1 MRLTKLEV
9 QGFKAFA
16 DHLEFRFERGVTA
29 IVGPNGSG
37 KSNVSDAVRWVLGE
51 QRARTM
57 RGAKMEDVIFHGSS
71 ARKAVNMAEVSL
83 HFDNDSGEL
92 PVPFREVVITR
103 RLLRTGESEYL
114 LNRAPCRLR
123 DIQDLLRGTGLGAD
137 SGVVIEAKMI
147 DALLSDRPDER
158 RELFEEAAGVGLYR
172 DRRRSAERR
181 LEETTVDLARL
192 DDLIAEVQSQVR
204 SLARQRRRAERHA
217 ELTARRFQV
226 ELSLAT
232 HEMAAWADE
241 LEALEAR
248 LGTVREALPGAE
260 GAIGEA
266 EQERERHHAGRA
278 TAEAQRVELARLA
291 AEQTGRAQRRERE
304 LAVAEERQRSTE
316 QRRQRAEE
324 ERREN
329 AAFEQRLREERD
341 QAATD
346 RSTLVAEVAEA
357 GEALEERLQA
367 EQVAREAVQRARG
380 AVEQLE
386 RAVREQRDQARRVE
400 LDREGASRE
409 RGETAQRLAALEQE
423 RQRLADTAAS
433 IARELEQGREQV
445 ALARAE
451 EEEARQ
457 GLEGARLAA
466 VAARTADAEA
476 RAALAAAVERR
487 TALEGRVNALAS
499 LERERVG
506 LAPSAAK
513 LLKER
518 ERFGEGAVLG
528 PLTDFVSADGDAARL
543 VERYLGATMHAIV
556 VRDAAAAEAVRRWHA
571 GTQPGPLL
579 LLPLDVVAALESEE
593 GALGSRVVASGVAAR
608 WVQALLG
615 RVRAVDNGEAFV
627 DDRGA
632 VFLPGSASGPGP
644 LQRRAELT
652 RLEADLAAADAHRE
666 GAAATAADARVALQ
680 EAERAQQGAA
690 EGAARAQQEARRA
703 AEALQDGERRR
714 ERVER
719 ELRQSTELAERLVAR
734 VAELAGRIEALGV
747 QGEAL
752 LVRAGEQEAAIAE
765 AREALA
771 VAERELEQAREAR
784 ATWQV
789 TQAQAQARLSVA
801 TDRER
806 RLQQEDTTAAARREA
821 LARELAML
829 SEADLALVQQLD
841 GWRTELAAEQLA
853 AADAQ
858 ARLEE
863 AEAAVAAAT
872 VALDAAERRL
882 DEARRL
888 AHGLGDQLHQAEL
901 RHAELAGR
909 REAIRLRLETEWRR
923 PLEELFAGFEPLEV
937 EAEALRT
944 EAQGL
949 REALDDL
956 GPVNPLAIEEHEEE
970 QRRLEFLTGQRNDLV
985 AAKQS
990 LHQAIREIDGTARE
1004 LFLATF
1010 VQVRENFRQI
1020 FLRMFGGGECD
1031 LRLENPDAP
1040 LDCDIEVHASPRGKR
1055 TQRIHLLSSG
1065 ERALVALSL
1074 LFGIFLTKPSPFCL
1088 MDEVDAPLDDQ
1099 NIGRFVKMLND
1110 FKARTQFIV
1119 ITHNPRTTSEAA
1131 DAVYGVTMQEPGV
1144 SSIVSVRLRGGAT
1157 LDEGGDAAASAPAS
1171 PGDAPGDEPGDE
1183 AEVETG
1189 VESGDVLGAPAAGDG
1204 GGTDDA
1210 GSAPASG

>member
-16 DHLEFRFERGVTA
+16 DHLEFKFERGVTA

-83 HFDNDSGEL
+83 HFDNDGGEL

-103 RLLRTGESEYL
+103 RLLRSGESEYL

-137 SGVVIEAKMI
+137 SGVVIEARMI

-192 DDLIAEVQSQVR
+192 DDLITEVQSQVR

-241 LEALEAR
+241 LEGLEAR
-248 LGTVREALPGAE
+248 LTAAREALPGAE
-260 GAIGEA
+260 EAIGGA
-266 EQERERHHAGRA
+266 EEERERHHAGRA
-278 TAEAQRVELARLA
+278 AAEAQRAELARLA
-291 AEQTGRAQRRERE
+291 TEQRERAQRRERE

-329 AAFEQRLREERD
+329 EAFGQRLREERD
-341 QAATD
+341 RAASDRASLAGEVTD
-346 RSTLVAEVAEA
+346 A
-357 GEALEERLQA
+357 GEALAERQVA
-367 EQVAREAVQRARG
+367 EQGAREAVQRAR
-380 AVEQLE
+380 AALEQLE
-386 RAVREQRDQARRVE
+386 RGVREQRDQARRLE
-400 LDREGASRE
+400 LDRDGAGRE
-409 RGETAQRLAALEQE
+409 RGETAQRLAVLEGE
-423 RQRLADTAAS
+423 RAQLADTAAG
-433 IARELEQGREQV
+433 IARELEQAREQV
-445 ALARAE
+445 GVARAE
-451 EEEARQ
+451 AEEAQQ

-487 TALEGRVNALAS
+487 TAVEGRVNALAG

-506 LAPSAAK
+506 LAPSAAR

-528 PLTDFVSADGDAARL
+528 PLTDFVSADGEAARL

-556 VRDAAAAEAVRRWHA
+556 VRDAAAAAAVRRWHA
-571 GTQPGPLL
+571 QSQPGPLL
-579 LLPLDVVAALESEE
+579 LLPLDVVAAL
-593 GALGSRVVASGVAAR
+593 GAEAGTLGTRVVASGPAAR

-615 RVRAVDNGEAFV
+615 RVRAVDDGEAFV

-632 VFLPGSASGPGP
+632 VFLPGTASGPGP

-652 RLEADLAAADAHRE
+652 RLEAELAAAEAQRE
-666 GAAATAADARVALQ
+666 GAAEAAAGARTALQ
-680 EAERAQQGAA
+680 EAERAQQAA
-690 EGAARAQQEARRA
+690 GEAAARAQQEARRA

-714 ERVER
+714 ERVAR
-719 ELRQSTELAERLVAR
+719 ELQQSSELAARLVAR
-734 VAELAGRIEALGV
+734 VGELETRVTALAA

-752 LVRAGEQEAAIAE
+752 LVRAGEQEAALLA
-765 AREALA
+765 ARDVMAA
-771 VAERELEQAREAR
+771 AERELEQAREAR

-801 TDRER
+801 ADRER
-806 RLQQEDTTAAARREA
+806 RLQEEDSTAAARLEA
-821 LARELAML
+821 LARELAQL
-829 SEADLALVQQLD
+829 SEADQALGTQLAA
-841 GWRTELAAEQLA
+841 WRTDLAAEQGA
-853 AADAQ
+853 AADAD
-858 ARLEE
+858 ARLAA
-863 AEAAVAAAT
+863 AEAAVAAASG
-872 VALDAAERRL
+872 ALDAAERRL
-882 DEARRL
+882 DEARRAAL
-888 AHGLGDQLHQAEL
+888 GLGEQLHQAEL
-901 RHAELAGR
+901 RHTELAGR

-923 PLEELFAGFEPLEV
+923 PVEELFDGFVPLEG
-937 EAEALRT
+937 EGEALRA

-1110 FKARTQFIV
+1110 FKAKTQFIV

-1144 SSIVSVRLRGGAT
+1144 SSIVSVRLRGGAAV
-1157 LDEGGDAAASAPAS
+1157 DEGAEGADAPAA
-1171 PGDAPGDEPGDE
+1171 DM
-1183 AEVETG
+1183 
-1189 VESGDVLGAPAAGDG
+1189 PAAGDDG
-1204 GGTDDA
+1204 GAADEA
-1210 GSAPASG
+1210 AASSPA